1 MKTNTHKLVLMSLYI
16 AISLVLSWL
25 ETMVPIPFPIPGAKL
40 GLANIVTL
48 LALLTLSPLETLLI
62 LVSRIFL
69 SGFLFGSFASILYA
83 LAGGLF
89 SFLVMLLLKKTGQ
102 GHIAIPV
109 ISIMGAVAHNTGQ
122 LVVAALVTQTPS
134 LFVFYWPPLILIAIP
149 VGLLTGIM
157 VKTLYAYLKRS
168 PSFQG

>member
-1 MKTNTHKLVLMSLYI
+1 MALYI

-25 ETMVPIPFPIPGAKL
+25 ETMIPIPLPIPGAKI

-83 LAGGLF
+83 LAGGLL
-89 SFLVMLLLKKTGQ
+89 SFVTMLFLKKFGQ
-102 GHIAIPV
+102 SRIAIPV
-109 ISIMGAVAHNTGQ
+109 ISMTGAIAHNTGQ
-122 LVVAALVTQTPS
+122 LAVAALVTQTPN
-134 LFVFYWPPLILIAIP
+134 LFVFYWPPLIIIAIP
-149 VGLLTGIM
+149 VGLLTGII
-157 VKTLYAYLKRS
+157 VKTLNSYLKQS
-168 PSFQG
+168 SNF